1 VALVTISLSAFSY
14 YSVKIY
20 VRWLENPIVL
30 EMDEKLAE
38 IYEIP
43 FPTVRKS
50 ASRRTEKYLVRT
62 NKYVC
67 RFRFVRTSKLISECS
82 I

>member
-1 VALVTISLSAFSY
+1 VALVTISLTAFSY
-14 YSVKIY
+14 YSVKTY
-20 VRWLENPIVL
+20 VRWLENPIIL

-50 ASRRTEKYLVRT
+50 DIQIGESQ
-62 NKYVC
+62 
-67 RFRFVRTSKLISECS
+67 I
-82 I
+82 

>member
-1 VALVTISLSAFSY
+1 MFCRLFWVALVTISLTAFSY
-14 YSVKIY
+14 YSVKTY

-30 EMDEKLAE
+30 EIDEKLAE

-50 ASRRTEKYLVRT
+50 DI
-62 NKYVC
+62 
-67 RFRFVRTSKLISECS
+67 RFNRGKPTIK
-82 I
+82 